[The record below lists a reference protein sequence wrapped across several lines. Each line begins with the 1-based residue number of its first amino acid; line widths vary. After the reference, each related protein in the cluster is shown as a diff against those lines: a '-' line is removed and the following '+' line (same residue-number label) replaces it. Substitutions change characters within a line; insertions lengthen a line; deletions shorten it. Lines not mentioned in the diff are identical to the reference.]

1 MKRESFCQVKNFINW
16 KRGFYNGN
24 GDDND
29 HNESN
34 NNNNNNNN
42 NNGSNVVII
51 LKILFGIKQRK

>member
-16 KRGFYNGN
+16 RRGFFNGN

-34 NNNNNNNN
+34 NDNNNN

>member
-16 KRGFYNGN
+16 RRGFFNGN